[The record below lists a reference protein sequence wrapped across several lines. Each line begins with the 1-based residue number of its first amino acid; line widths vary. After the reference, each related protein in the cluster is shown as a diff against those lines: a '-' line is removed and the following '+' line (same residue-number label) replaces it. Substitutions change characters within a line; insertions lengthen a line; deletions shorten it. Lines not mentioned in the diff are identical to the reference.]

1 MVKINLNGLSKAKTL
16 IDNRIAEL
24 QGKIETNNEIL
35 QQLIAEN
42 TVMAV
47 ENTVMVAEFTEQV
60 EVVNSS
66 IMSMHVDNL
75 DLQLEIDNLSF
86 TLQMMS
92 TDLNG
97 GLSRAYA
104 LHALGEYIEISD
116 RSPIIS
122 LLSVVENRFG
132 INLIERDVVES
143 SWCPCLFDAMT
154 SIGIWLVGHAAVI
167 DDSNL

>member
-1 MVKINLNGLSKAKTL
+1 MVKINLTGLLRAKTL
-16 IDNRIAEL
+16 IDDRISEL
-24 QGKIETNNEIL
+24 QGKIEANNEKL

-47 ENTVMVAEFTEQV
+47 ENAVMAAEFTEEV
-60 EVVNSS
+60 EVVNSF

-104 LHALGEYIEISD
+104 LHAFGEYMDIPEGS
-116 RSPIIS
+116 SIIF
-122 LLSVVENRFG
+122 LLSFMENRFG

-143 SWCPCLFDAMT
+143 SWCPCLFDAM
-154 SIGIWLVGHAAVI
+154 A
-167 DDSNL
+167 